1 MIVYQLRCGL
11 ILTGMQSTIRFVRQV
26 CPTCGL
32 VLGRREADRLSE
44 DHLYTPQTENI
55 KKIIYKYVDLYNLH
69 IHINIHACIFMHR
82 SLCSNMFPF
91 FSGSGSSSVLN
102 FTEEGASMPSER
114 ADHSIVNYHDET
126 PGAVDD
132 VLTVRALVSNN
143 FDTFVGE
150 KNQQYRSDLVI
161 WWWFDCF
168 FGDFGECIYIYIYI
182 EVISWVT
189 SGGDFSFNSFAK
201 SVSAGFWMSSAEN
214 PGLRWISNHLGIL
227 CQNSHWVP
235 GAGSGKNS
243 VPHGTKIPFSKRER
257 ESC

>member
-150 KNQQYRSDLVI
+150 KINSIAVI
-161 WWWFDCF
+161 WWFDDDLIVF
-168 FGDFGECIYIYIYI
+168 LEILENVYIYIYRSNLLGDI
-182 EVISWVT
+182 GRWFFIQFFCQVRFCRFLDEFSWKPRSSVDFEPLGDT
-189 SGGDFSFNSFAK
+189 MPKLPLSAWSGQWKKLG
-201 SVSAGFWMSSAEN
+201 SARHQN
-214 PGLRWISNHLGIL
+214 PLF
-227 CQNSHWVP
+227 Q
-235 GAGSGKNS
+235 
-243 VPHGTKIPFSKRER
+243 ER